1 MKLVAY
7 EVTFVFPPLISANW
21 PPAFSRSSA
30 IAKSLKVTLRL
41 GVSISKS
48 KSLVD
53 LIGSILEE
61 LVFSCVAHIQ

>member
-1 MKLVAY
+1 M
-7 EVTFVFPPLISANW
+7 I
-21 PPAFSRSSA
+21 
-30 IAKSLKVTLRL
+30 IKVTLRL